1 MRILAF
7 PGSGIAYVDGFY
19 AAVRRLGVEVIEGQF
34 AGRWLWTHAKAGD
47 VAHLH
52 WPSFGYSGT
61 GSRTVLLRRY
71 LRFVAILVLLRIRGV
86 RLAWTAHNLLPHD
99 PCRWPAIDRAA
110 RRTVIA
116 LADRIAVH
124 GPSAA
129 ALLRAAFPFPQHKLV
144 LIPHGHFG
152 NLYPD
157 QIAPAEARQRL
168 GLDPTRKVAL
178 FLGLCKRYK
187 NVDGLIRTVRSL
199 ADPPLLVIAGEFPDP
214 EYERLCRD
222 FADDSPDIK
231 IHSGFVADG
240 DIQVYMRAADIF
252 VVPYHDILTSGSA
265 VLAAGFGLPVVSI
278 DKGFLHDFINSNV
291 GVLYRQDSANG
302 MTTALVSALRRQ
314 WDAVE
319 IQTHAHGQRFE
330 DAATC
335 FIEAL
340 K

>member
-7 PGSGIAYVDGFY
+7 PGSGIAYVDVFY
-19 AAVRRLGVEVIEGQF
+19 AAVRHLGVEVIDAQF

-52 WPSFGYSGT
+52 WPSFCYNGT
-61 GSRTVLLRRY
+61 GSRAVVLRRF
-71 LRFVAILVLLRIRGV
+71 LRFVAILVFIRIRGI

-99 PCRWPAIDRAA
+99 PCPWPAIDRVA

-129 ALLRAAFPFPQHKLV
+129 ALLRAAFPFPQRKLV
-144 LIPHGHFG
+144 LIPHGHFSD
-152 NLYPD
+152 LYPD
-157 QIAPAEARQRL
+157 QISPTEARQRL
-168 GLDPTRKVAL
+168 GLDRTRKVTL

-199 ADPPLLVIAGEFPDP
+199 AEPPLLVIAGEFPDP
-214 EYERLCRD
+214 AYERLCRGI
-222 FADDSPDIK
+222 ADGSPDIK
-231 IHSGFVADG
+231 IHSGFIADG
-240 DIQVYMRAADIF
+240 DIQVFMRAADIF

-291 GVLYRQDSANG
+291 GVLYQQDSKDGLAN
-302 MTTALVSALRRQ
+302 ALVSALRRR
-314 WDAVE
+314 WDAVAIE
-319 IQTHAHGQRFE
+319 MHAHAQRFE
-330 DAATC
+330 DAAAR
-335 FIEAL
+335 FVASL